1 MNSNIKD
8 EESQIYDEEDVLQ
21 NIQIMTE
28 NRNDNNELIKIH
40 CCDLRNNGILYLLE
54 NCNEYVSKMNNE
66 LKITFYDDLF
76 TTILECK
83 NSSCYL
89 SNKQKRKIDKKYL
102 YNFDIF
108 QKISNKFINIEF
120 IESLLKKP
128 EIEGDEILK
137 TCYSKVNDNYTILR
151 MLKPYNSKI
160 RIAYLGS
167 MHVCRMV
174 HFFFKLFKNLEVI
187 DFYESE
193 GNNLHKDI
201 IDKILKQEKV
211 DFLNEEYVKSI

>member
-1 MNSNIKD
+1 MI
-8 EESQIYDEEDVLQ
+8 
-21 NIQIMTE
+21 
-28 NRNDNNELIKIH
+28 
-40 CCDLRNNGILYLLE
+40 
-54 NCNEYVSKMNNE
+54 
-66 LKITFYDDLF
+66 F

-137 TCYSKVNDNYTILR
+137 TCYSKVISQKS
-151 MLKPYNSKI
+151 LKHVRSTRRKQNGCRQRLSNGN
-160 RIAYLGS
+160 RI
-167 MHVCRMV
+167 
-174 HFFFKLFKNLEVI
+174 F
-187 DFYESE
+187 
-193 GNNLHKDI
+193 
-201 IDKILKQEKV
+201 
-211 DFLNEEYVKSI
+211 